1 MIQIGKT
8 LKGAPA
14 QLSGG
19 EKQRVSIARAL
30 SNNPEIILADEPTGS
45 LDQRNGLK
53 IMKIFKE
60 LNEKGKTIIMVT
72 HDKNLSSYATNA
84 TRVIKVVDGKIVNI
98 SEK

>member
-1 MIQIGKT
+1 
-8 LKGAPA
+8 
-14 QLSGG
+14 
-19 EKQRVSIARAL
+19 
-30 SNNPEIILADEPTGS
+30 
-45 LDQRNGLK
+45 
-53 IMKIFKE
+53 MKIFKE